1 MADITKHRF
10 SRLARGS
17 RVGIAALVFVLGTVA
32 CGGEARPS
40 QEEWSVAAQPVLADI
55 LVASSSITAIRS
67 RLPGDYVPPAA
78 LRACDE
84 MEPLFASWREAID
97 PGPTE
102 EVDPLLDLLFDGL
115 EGTCSALRAGDIA
128 LAQTEWAQTQTTIG
142 ELFSL
147 TG

>member
-1 MADITKHRF
+1 MANITKQQS
-10 SRLARGS
+10 SRVARA
-17 RVGIAALVFVLGTVA
+17 RVGIAVLVFAIGTVA
-32 CGGEARPS
+32 CGGEARPT
-40 QEEWSVAAQPVLADI
+40 QEEWSAAAQPVLADI
-55 LVASSSITAIRS
+55 LVASSSITTIRS

-84 MEPLFASWREAID
+84 MDPELGAWREAID

-102 EVDPLLDLLFDGL
+102 EVDSLLDLLFDGL
-115 EGTCSALRAGDIA
+115 DGTCSALRAGDLA
-128 LAQTEWAQTQTTIG
+128 LAQTQWAPTQSTLG